1 MTITTT
7 AATEAATQFPS
18 SFRDCERIIVQ
29 ELADVLDHMD
39 ETQIDALVNLI
50 ANARKVFFVGVGRVE
65 LALEAIAKRLA
76 HLGVDTVMVG
86 QITEPAICGQDLLIV
101 GSGSGKTGFP
111 LFIAGKAKSFGAKVA
126 RIGIVEDCPMKQY
139 TDLFVH
145 VPAAGKPG
153 SGTKPS
159 QQPLTRP
166 VPHPNTSL
174 FEQSLL
180 LVGDAIAMSM
190 VRKRDIDL
198 DSLWEYH
205 ANLE

>member
-1 MTITTT
+1 MTT
-7 AATEAATQFPS
+7 ATVTENTIQSPT
-18 SFRDCERIIVQ
+18 SFRYCEQIIVQ
-29 ELADVLDHMD
+29 ELADVLDHVD
-39 ETQIDALVNLI
+39 EAQIDALVDLI
-50 ANARKVFFVGVGRVE
+50 ANARKVFFVGVGRVK

-111 LFIAGKAKSFGAKVA
+111 LVIAGKAKSYGAKVA

-159 QQPLTRP
+159 QQPM
-166 VPHPNTSL
+166 TSL

-190 VRKRDIDL
+190 VRKRNLDL

>member
-50 ANARKVFFVGVGRVE
+50 ANARKVFFVGVG
-65 LALEAIAKRLA
+65 

-159 QQPLTRP
+159 QQPM
-166 VPHPNTSL
+166 TSL

>member
-86 QITEPAICGQDLLIV
+86 QITEP
-101 GSGSGKTGFP
+101 
-111 LFIAGKAKSFGAKVA
+111 
-126 RIGIVEDCPMKQY
+126 
-139 TDLFVH
+139 
-145 VPAAGKPG
+145 VPAKPD
-153 SGTKPS
+153 SRCSSPARPS
-159 QQPLTRP
+159 PSAPRWRASASSRTAR
-166 VPHPNTSL
+166 
-174 FEQSLL
+174 
-180 LVGDAIAMSM
+180 
-190 VRKRDIDL
+190 
-198 DSLWEYH
+198 
-205 ANLE
+205 

>member
-1 MTITTT
+1 M
-7 AATEAATQFPS
+7 
-18 SFRDCERIIVQ
+18 
-29 ELADVLDHMD
+29 
-39 ETQIDALVNLI
+39 
-50 ANARKVFFVGVGRVE
+50 FFVGVGRVE

-76 HLGVDTVMVG
+76 HLGIDTVMVG
-86 QITEPAICGQDLLIV
+86 QITEPAICDKDLLIV

-126 RIGIVEDCPMKQY
+126 RIGIVEDCPMKEY

-159 QQPLTRP
+159 EQPM
-166 VPHPNTSL
+166 TSL

-180 LVGDAIAMSM
+180 LVGDAIAMSL
-190 VRKRDIDL
+190 VRKQGIDL
-198 DSLWEYH
+198 DSLWEFH

>member
-1 MTITTT
+1 MNTMDTTSTTDTTI
-7 AATEAATQFPS
+7 P
-18 SFRDCERIIVQ
+18 FRTCERTIVK
-29 ELADVLDHMD
+29 ELSDVLDHV
-39 ETQIDALVNLI
+39 EEGQINALVDMI
-50 ANARKVFFVGVGRVE
+50 TSARKVFFVGVGRVE
-65 LALEAIAKRLA
+65 LALESIAKRLA
-76 HLGVDTVMVG
+76 HLGIDTVMVG
-86 QITEPAICGQDLLIV
+86 QITEPAICDKDLLLV

-126 RIGIVEDCPMKQY
+126 RIGIVEDCPMKEY

-159 QQPLTRP
+159 EQPM
-166 VPHPNTSL
+166 TSL

-180 LVGDAIAMSM
+180 LVGDAIAMSL
-190 VRKRDIDL
+190 VRKQGIDL
-198 DSLWEYH
+198 DSLWEFH

>member
-1 MTITTT
+1 MTT
-7 AATEAATQFPS
+7 ATT
-18 SFRDCERIIVQ
+18 SFRDCEQIIVS
-29 ELADVLDHMD
+29 ELADVLDHVD
-39 ETQIDALVNLI
+39 ETQIDQLTDMILA
-50 ANARKVFFVGVGRVE
+50 ARKVFFVGVGRVQ

-76 HLGVDTVMVG
+76 HLGIDTVMVG
-86 QITEPAICGQDLLIV
+86 QITEPAICDKDLLIV

-126 RIGIVEDCPMKQY
+126 RIGIAEDCPMKEF

-159 QQPLTRP
+159 QQPM
-166 VPHPNTSL
+166 TSL

-180 LVGDAIAMSM
+180 LVGDAIAMSL
-190 VRKRDIDL
+190 VRARNIDL
-198 DSLWEYH
+198 DSLWEFH

>member
-1 MTITTT
+1 
-7 AATEAATQFPS
+7 
-18 SFRDCERIIVQ
+18 
-29 ELADVLDHMD
+29 
-39 ETQIDALVNLI
+39 
-50 ANARKVFFVGVGRVE
+50 
-65 LALEAIAKRLA
+65 
-76 HLGVDTVMVG
+76 MVG
-86 QITEPAICGQDLLIV
+86 QITEPAICDKDLLIV

-126 RIGIVEDCPMKQY
+126 RIGIVEDCPMKEY

-159 QQPLTRP
+159 EQPM
-166 VPHPNTSL
+166 TSL

-180 LVGDAIAMSM
+180 LVGDAIAMSL
-190 VRKRDIDL
+190 VRKQGIDL
-198 DSLWEYH
+198 DSLWEFH

>member
-1 MTITTT
+1 MTATT
-7 AATEAATQFPS
+7 
-18 SFRDCERIIVQ
+18 SFRECERIIVN
-29 ELADVLDHMD
+29 ELSDVLANVD
-39 ETQIDALVNLI
+39 ENQIDQLVAMI
-50 ANARKVFFVGVGRVE
+50 TDARKVFFVGVGRVQ

-76 HLGVDTVMVG
+76 HLGIDTVMVG
-86 QITEPAICGQDLLIV
+86 QITEPAICDQDLLIV

-111 LFIAGKAKSFGAKVA
+111 LFIAGKAKQYGAKVA
-126 RIGIVEDCPMKQY
+126 RIGIVEDCPMTQY

-159 QQPLTRP
+159 EQPM
-166 VPHPNTSL
+166 TSL

-190 VRKRDIDL
+190 VRNSRIDL
-198 DSLWEYH
+198 DSLWEFH